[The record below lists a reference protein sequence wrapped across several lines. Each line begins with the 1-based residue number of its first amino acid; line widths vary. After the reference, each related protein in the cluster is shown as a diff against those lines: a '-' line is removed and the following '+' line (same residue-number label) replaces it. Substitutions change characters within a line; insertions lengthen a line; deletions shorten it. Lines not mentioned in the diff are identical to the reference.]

1 VLSLFFSSEGAALHS
16 DNDVVIVGAGVSGL
30 YAAYALNDPGYDV
43 LLVEAT
49 NRHGGR
55 VQDALFGEVGIELGG
70 EELYGPLNNFIF
82 DDIASLSPPL
92 VQTPIWTRSNSQDE
106 RIEIGGSA
114 IWARLSGRNLREH
127 SNERLQTHQ
136 S

>member
-92 VQTPIWTRSNSQDE
+92 
-106 RIEIGGSA
+106 GGSA